1 MTTDAVTTFS
11 PQETVSLSVG
21 KTIILSSLL
30 DGRWIENEYQLND
43 QNWRDALKL
52 FRDIGTRVRM
62 TYK

>member
-1 MTTDAVTTFS
+1 MTTDAATAFS
-11 PQETVSLSVG
+11 PQGTVPLSVG

>member
-52 FRDIGTRVRM
+52 FRDVGTRVRM

>member
-1 MTTDAVTTFS
+1 MTTDAVTAFS
-11 PQETVSLSVG
+11 PQEAVPLSVG

>member
-11 PQETVSLSVG
+11 PQGTVSLSVG